1 MKKYNAPEMES
12 LSFAA
17 MEAISFDDLTS
28 KNSNDIEFSYGG
40 NSGQVNG

>member
-1 MKKYNAPEMES
+1 MKKYVTPEMKA
-12 LSFAA
+12 LAFAA